1 MQRHNS
7 VINSVVFVPHK
18 SQPCLRD
25 REPSVLRERN
35 NTTNL
40 VKQCTQ
46 QEKYKAQGV
55 PEQSED
61 LQQKKNKAQ
70 SVPEQSEDLQQKKY
84 KAQGVPEQSED
95 LRQKKNKA
103 QSVPKQSEDLQ
114 QKRQLVHVTFEVSK
128 HGRPA
133 NKIKRLRHLLDRVI
147 APRVRSF
154 QVNNAE
160 KGQVKRYVG

>member
-84 KAQGVPEQSED
+84 KAQGVPEQSEN
-95 LRQKKNKA
+95 LQQKKYKA
-103 QSVPKQSEDLQ
+103 QGVSVQSEDPQ
-114 QKRQLVHVTFEVSK
+114 MKETVGACYVRGEQTWPTSK
-128 HGRPA
+128 
-133 NKIKRLRHLLDRVI
+133 
-147 APRVRSF
+147 
-154 QVNNAE
+154 
-160 KGQVKRYVG
+160 